1 MVERQLSQI
10 KPDMDV
16 CDVAGDK
23 VGHIAQVYRYAEI
36 AIGAGG
42 SANPAVVEGRPL
54 EDGVI
59 EVKTGFLGLGSHLY
73 IPFSGVQE
81 TLGDSVYVSKSK
93 EEFERLGWHD
103 KPLYFD
109 RLSQDDS

>member
-1 MVERQLSQI
+1 MLERQLGQI

-16 CDVAGDK
+16 CDINGDK
-23 VGHIAQVYRYAEI
+23 VGHIAHVYRHTKVASGERNSP
-36 AIGAGG
+36 AIG
-42 SANPAVVEGRPL
+42 GRAP

-73 IPFSGVQE
+73 IPFSAIQE
-81 TLGDSVYVSKSK
+81 TVNDCVFVSKSK

-103 KPLYFD
+103 KPLYWD
-109 RLSQDDS
+109 RLSTTD

>member
-1 MVERQLSQI
+1 MLERQLGQI

-16 CDVAGDK
+16 CDINGDK
-23 VGHIAQVYRYAEI
+23 VGHIAHVYRHTKVTSGE
-36 AIGAGG
+36 
-42 SANPAVVEGRPL
+42 SSPATIEGRPP
-54 EDGVI
+54 EDGVM

-73 IPFSGVQE
+73 IPFSAVQE
-81 TLGDSVYVSKSK
+81 TLPASVFVSKPK

-109 RLSQDDS
+109 RLSPGD

>member
-1 MVERQLSQI
+1 MLERQLSHI

-16 CDVAGDK
+16 CDVTGDK
-23 VGHIAQVYRYAEI
+23 IGHIAHVYRYAEI
-36 AIGAGG
+36 PVGAGG
-42 SANPAVVEGRPL
+42 DENRSEIEGRPL

-73 IPFSGVQE
+73 IPFSAVQE
-81 TLGDSVYVSKSK
+81 TMSDAVFVSKSK

-109 RLSQDDS
+109 RLSQSE

>member
-1 MVERQLSQI
+1 MLERQLSHM

-16 CDVAGDK
+16 CDVTGDK
-23 VGHIAQVYRYAEI
+23 VGHIAHVYRYAEI
-36 AIGAGG
+36 PIGAGG
-42 SANPAVVEGRPL
+42 AANPAVIEGRPPD
-54 EDGVI
+54 DGVI

-73 IPFSGVQE
+73 IPFRAIQE
-81 TLGDSVYVSKSK
+81 TLSDSVFVSKSK

-109 RLSQDDS
+109 RLSQDD

>member
-1 MVERQLSQI
+1 MLERQLGQI

-16 CDVAGDK
+16 CDVSGDK
-23 VGHIAQVYRYAEI
+23 VGEVAHVYRHMEVASGDSGER
-36 AIGAGG
+36 
-42 SANPAVVEGRPL
+42 NPATIGGLPP
-54 EDGVI
+54 EDGVL

-73 IPFSGVQE
+73 IPFSAVQE
-81 TLGDSVYVSKSK
+81 TLKDCVFVSKPK

-109 RLSQDDS
+109 RLSNVD

>member
-1 MVERQLSQI
+1 MLERQLGQI

-16 CDVAGDK
+16 CDMSGDK
-23 VGHIAQVYRYAEI
+23 VGTIAHIYRHTKVASGESGSTT
-36 AIGAGG
+36 IG
-42 SANPAVVEGRPL
+42 GRPP

-73 IPFSGVQE
+73 IPFSAVQE
-81 TLGDSVYVSKSK
+81 TLNDCVFVSKSK

-103 KPLYFD
+103 KPLYWD
-109 RLSQDDS
+109 RLSNTD

>member
-1 MVERQLSQI
+1 MLERQLSDI

-16 CDVAGDK
+16 CDVTGDK
-23 VGHIAQVYRYAEI
+23 IGHIAHVYRYAEI
-36 AIGAGG
+36 PVGAGD
-42 SANPAVVEGRPL
+42 AENPVGIEGRPL

-73 IPFSGVQE
+73 IPFSAVQE
-81 TLGDSVYVSKSK
+81 TMSDAVFVSKSR

-109 RLSQDDS
+109 RLSQSE

>member
-1 MVERQLSQI
+1 MLERELSHI

-16 CDVAGDK
+16 SDVTGDK
-23 VGHIAQVYRYAEI
+23 VGHIAHVYRYAEVP
-36 AIGAGG
+36 IGAGG
-42 SANPAVVEGRPL
+42 ESSPATIGGLPP

-73 IPFSGVQE
+73 IPFSAIQE
-81 TLGDSVYVSKSK
+81 TLTDCVFVSKPK

-109 RLSQDDS
+109 RLSQVD

>member
-1 MVERQLSQI
+1 MLERQLSHI

-16 CDVAGDK
+16 CDVTGDK
-23 VGHIAQVYRYAEI
+23 VGQIAHVYRHTPVA
-36 AIGAGG
+36 AGASGA
-42 SANPAVVEGRPL
+42 ANASVIEGRPL

-73 IPFSGVQE
+73 IPFSAVQE
-81 TLGDSVYVSKSK
+81 TLSDCVFVSKSK
-93 EEFERLGWHD
+93 EEFERLGWQD

-109 RLSQDDS
+109 RLSHAD